1 MENLATITQAD
12 INNGALIRMLNKA
25 GIPDIQ
31 EYIKHFHQETEE
43 LIIEEF
49 EHPNADKLDNDEQI
63 VPPADIQ
70 SWITGF
76 RPNVDDPIKPVLFEQ
91 EQQPKPQPPLPKDI
105 QGWITGLGP
114 RLDDH
119 NKPPSSEQEQQPKPQ
134 PPLPKDV
141 QGWIT
146 GFGPRLDDHNMPPS
160 SEQEQQPKPQPQP
173 QPPLPKDIQGWI
185 TRLQPRPDDPIQPP
199 LPQQQQSQEIPPP
212 KDLQSWLHRMG
223 PSNVHSSTETTIDT
237 TEITTINND
246 INPANGDLGTW
257 LNQWSKSLT
266 EQPPPTSL
274 DNWLK
279 GLVPNNMHEPLSK
292 ANSSKG
298 RLNSYLNAAEQ
309 VLSKHGYDVSNEVKP
324 PANVQ
329 VKSGMFGNVKQMYF
343 LWKTLDKN
351 NDRKITVE
359 DIQIM
364 LGEMGLGFISKYAAK
379 TLFEMVDTNHDGELQ
394 FRDFVALMGIIKQLV
409 GAVGSAK

>member
-31 EYIKHFHQETEE
+31 QYIKHFHQETEE

-119 NKPPSSEQEQQPKPQ
+119 NKPPSSEQEQQPK
-134 PPLPKDV
+134 L
-141 QGWIT
+141 
-146 GFGPRLDDHNMPPS
+146 
-160 SEQEQQPKPQPQP
+160 QP

-185 TRLQPRPDDPIQPP
+185 TRLQPRSEDPIQPP
-199 LPQQQQSQEIPPP
+199 LPEQQSQEIPLP

-223 PSNVHSSTETTIDT
+223 PNNLHPSTETTTDT
-237 TEITTINND
+237 TEITTISND

-279 GLVPNNMHEPLSK
+279 GLIPNNMHEPLSK

-309 VLSKHGYDVSNEVKP
+309 VFSKHGYDVSNEVKSP
-324 PANVQ
+324 TNV
-329 VKSGMFGNVKQMYF
+329 
-343 LWKTLDKN
+343 
-351 NDRKITVE
+351 
-359 DIQIM
+359 
-364 LGEMGLGFISKYAAK
+364 
-379 TLFEMVDTNHDGELQ
+379 
-394 FRDFVALMGIIKQLV
+394 
-409 GAVGSAK
+409 

>member
-12 INNGALIRMLNKA
+12 INNGALIRMINKA

-105 QGWITGLGP
+105 QGWLTGLGPRLDDHNKLPSSEQEQQPKPQPPLPKDIQGWITGLGP

-119 NKPPSSEQEQQPKPQ
+119 NKPPSSEQEQQPK
-134 PPLPKDV
+134 
-141 QGWIT
+141 
-146 GFGPRLDDHNMPPS
+146 
-160 SEQEQQPKPQPQP
+160 P

-199 LPQQQQSQEIPPP
+199 LPQQQQSQEIPLP

-246 INPANGDLGTW
+246 INPANGDLGSTV
-257 LNQWSKSLT
+257 Q
-266 EQPPPTSL
+266 
-274 DNWLK
+274 
-279 GLVPNNMHEPLSK
+279 
-292 ANSSKG
+292 
-298 RLNSYLNAAEQ
+298 NAQKMYA
-309 VLSKHGYDVSNEVKP
+309 VY
-324 PANVQ
+324 
-329 VKSGMFGNVKQMYF
+329 KQF
-343 LWKTLDKN
+343 DKN
-351 NDRKITVE
+351 GDGKITVE
-359 DIQIM
+359 DIELYLQ
-364 LGEMGLGFISKYAAK
+364 EMGLGFVSPYVAK
-379 TLFEMVDTNHDGELQ
+379 GLFQAVDQNHNGTLDFTDLMALTAILNKLNGQ
-394 FRDFVALMGIIKQLV
+394 FG
-409 GAVGSAK
+409 GA

>member
-1 MENLATITQAD
+1 MESLATITQAD

-43 LIIEEF
+43 LIIDEF

-134 PPLPKDV
+134 P
-141 QGWIT
+141 
-146 GFGPRLDDHNMPPS
+146 
-160 SEQEQQPKPQPQP
+160 

-185 TRLQPRPDDPIQPP
+185 TRLQPRPDDPIQTP

-279 GLVPNNMHEPLSK
+279 GLIPNNMHEPLSK

-309 VLSKHGYDVSNEVKP
+309 VFSKHGYDVSNEVKS
-324 PANVQ
+324 PANVK

>member
-1 MENLATITQAD
+1 MENLATINQTD
-12 INNGALIRMLNKA
+12 INNGVLNRMLAKA
-25 GIPDIQ
+25 GIPDVQ
-31 EYIKHFHQETEE
+31 EYINQFHNETEN
-43 LIIEEF
+43 LIVEEF
-49 EHPNADKLDNDEQI
+49 EHPDLNKVDNNEQI
-63 VPPADIQ
+63 ASPTDVQ
-70 SWITGF
+70 
-76 RPNVDDPIKPVLFEQ
+76 N
-91 EQQPKPQPPLPKDI
+91 
-105 QGWITGLGP
+105 WITGL
-114 RLDDH
+114 RL
-119 NKPPSSEQEQQPKPQ
+119 
-134 PPLPKDV
+134 
-141 QGWIT
+141 
-146 GFGPRLDDHNMPPS
+146 RL
-160 SEQEQQPKPQPQP
+160 
-173 QPPLPKDIQGWI
+173 
-185 TRLQPRPDDPIQPP
+185 DDPIQTP

-212 KDLQSWLHRMG
+212 KDIKTWMHRMG

-279 GLVPNNMHEPLSK
+279 GLVPDNMHEPLSK

-324 PANVQ
+324 STNVK

-359 DIQIM
+359 DVQIM
-364 LGEMGLGFISKYAAK
+364 LEEMGLGFISKYAAK